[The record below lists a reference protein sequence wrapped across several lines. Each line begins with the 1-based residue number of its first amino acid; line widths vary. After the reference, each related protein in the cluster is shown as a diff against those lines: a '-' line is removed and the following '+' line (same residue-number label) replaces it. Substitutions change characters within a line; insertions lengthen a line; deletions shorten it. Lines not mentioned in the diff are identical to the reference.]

1 MSNDGKS
8 FAARFFKRRP
18 DLRQKIRDSP
28 VFQMWRDQFPRV
40 VVDNIEYF
48 VMGGDMLKDED
59 ELMLEWAR
67 RENMVTEDE
76 LR

>member
-1 MSNDGKS
+1 M
-8 FAARFFKRRP
+8 
-18 DLRQKIRDSP
+18 
-28 VFQMWRDQFPRV
+28 FQMWRNQFPRV

-67 RENMVTEDE
+67 RENMVTDDE